1 MEVVIRM
8 LDGSIPYELTG
19 LTPSRRDKASGRD
32 RFSWSDSAC
41 FGMPA
46 LPDRP
51 GSSRS
56 QRRWRSLLRRR
67 PRQSATISGRRW
79 SAGV

>member
-8 LDGSIPYELTG
+8 LDGSIPYDLTG
-19 LTPSRRDKASGRD
+19 LIPSRRDKASGRD
-32 RFSWSDSAC
+32 RFSCSDPAC
-41 FGMPA
+41 FDMPA

-51 GSSRS
+51 RSSRS
-56 QRRWRSLLRRR
+56 ERQWRSLLRRR
-67 PRQSATISGRRW
+67 PRQSATISARRW